1 MIKINLF
8 PFRAARIKENI
19 RRQVTVYSLSVIFL
33 ILLLGV
39 FPYNPYSYLSLDK
52 KLKSLREEKD
62 DKEKKLN
69 SFKDITVK
77 IKKLDITKAEI
88 EVKLKT
94 IEDLEK
100 GKTGPVKLLDDIAMS
115 VPRDKL
121 WLTTLKEDKGTLILE
136 GTAMDNETVADFMD
150 RLEGT
155 DSVTSVE
162 LVRTR
167 QKQIKELDLNLKDF
181 ALNCKTYAF
190 KEKPPPEVK
199 KKRRRRKK

>member
-19 RRQVTVYSLSVIFL
+19 RRQVTIFSLSVIFL
-33 ILLLGV
+33 ILLLGI
-39 FPYNPYSYLSLDK
+39 FPYNPYSYVSLDK

-62 DKEKKLN
+62 DKEKKLD

-88 EVKLKT
+88 ELKLKT

-121 WLTTLKEDKGTLILE
+121 WLTTFKEDKGTLILE

-155 DSVTSVE
+155 ESVKSVE

-167 QKQIKELDLNLKDF
+167 QKNIKELGLNLKDF

>member
-52 KLKSLREEKD
+52 KLKFLREEKD
-62 DKEKKLN
+62 VKGKKLD

-77 IKKLDITKAEI
+77 IKKLDKTKAEI

-100 GKTGPVKLLDDIAMS
+100 GKAGPVKLLDDIAMS

-121 WLTTLKEDKGTLILE
+121 WLTRLAEEKGEPTLE
-136 GTAMDNETVADFMD
+136 GKAMDNAYI
-150 RLEGT
+150 L
-155 DSVTSVE
+155 
-162 LVRTR
+162 
-167 QKQIKELDLNLKDF
+167 I
-181 ALNCKTYAF
+181 
-190 KEKPPPEVK
+190 
-199 KKRRRRKK
+199 